1 VANHLLDSSI
11 YLWNVALVDF
21 LTHDSQF
28 TLNKP
33 PQDVDAID
41 AMDKNP

>member
-1 VANHLLDSSI
+1 VANRLLDSSS
-11 YLWNVALVDF
+11 YLWNVALAGS